1 MTDIVLEKIGST
13 VYSLPLSIITV
24 GMQNGKNSS
33 KKRKGILSTS
43 NCKGLLSN
51 SLYNTDM

>member
-1 MTDIVLEKIGST
+1 MTAIVLEKIGST
-13 VYSLPLSIITV
+13 VYTVKHYITV

-33 KKRKGILSTS
+33 KERKGILSTS